1 MVHRLRPMIA
11 WYRKTKYPGKR
22 AGIILVTLAWLFSTI
37 ACSQGYVSTFDLTA
51 TALFSGGG
59 AGSGEVLP
67 SLEAPVDSA
76 PVATVE
82 PAVMATTLA
91 AQDMPPTL
99 LIETPEPTS
108 PLTTPLPP
116 ILYYTQAGDTL
127 PAVAIRF
134 GVNQEEITSNE
145 VFDVTGFI
153 PAGKLLI
160 IPNRLETTGPP
171 DAIMPDSEIVYSPS
185 ALGFDIEAF
194 VQEAGGYLAGYREY
208 LADGWNSG
216 ARVIQKV
223 AIENSINP
231 RILLALVEFQAG
243 WVYGQPANLAVTDYP
258 LGFINKDK
266 KGLYKQ
272 LSWAVQ
278 QFSIGYYGWREG
290 LFTSLTFNNDT
301 QMRLAP
307 TLNAG
312 TAAVEFLF
320 SRLYHPDVWNG
331 VIFGDKSFGALYE
344 RMYGNPWL
352 RAQTVEPLLP
362 VNLTQPELQLPF
374 LPARVWSFTGGP
386 HAAWG
391 PDGAWAALDFAPAA
405 AESGCVKSDD
415 WVAAVGTGLVV
426 RSGNG
431 VVVVDLDGDGY
442 EQTGW
447 AILYLHIRSDGRV
460 PLGAWVEQG
469 SLIGH
474 PSCEGGVATGTH
486 VHIVR
491 KYNGEWVAAGGPLPF
506 ILDGWTA
513 KAGER
518 PYEGSLNKDG
528 EVVEACT
535 CGSFETRILR
545 PKDGN

>member
-1 MVHRLRPMIA
+1 MEQRLRPGTA
-11 WYRKTKYPGKR
+11 WYRKTKYPGRR
-22 AGIILVTLAWLFSTI
+22 AGFTVVLLAWLISTI

-51 TALFSGGG
+51 TALFSSSGAGGG
-59 AGSGEVLP
+59 DILP
-67 SLEAPVDSA
+67 ESET
-76 PVATVE
+76 PVAPTPVNTPE
-82 PAVMATTLA
+82 PALLATTMA

-99 LIETPEPTS
+99 IIETPDPTS
-108 PLTTPLPP
+108 PHTTPLPP

-145 VFDVTGFI
+145 TFDVTGFI

-160 IPNRLETTGPP
+160 IPNRLEATGPA
-171 DAIMPDSEIVYSPS
+171 DSVMPDSEIVYSPS
-185 ALGFDIEAF
+185 ALGFDIDAF
-194 VQEAGGYLAGYREY
+194 VQGAGGYMAGYREY

-231 RILLALVEFQAG
+231 RMLLALVEFQAG

-258 LGFINKDK
+258 MGFINKDK

-278 QFSIGYYGWREG
+278 QLSIGYYGWREG
-290 LFTSLTFNNDT
+290 LFTSLTFNNNT
-301 QMRLAP
+301 QLRLAP
-307 TLNAG
+307 TINAG

-320 SRLYHPDVWNG
+320 SRLYHPDIWNG
-331 VIFGDKSFGALYE
+331 IMFGNDGFGALYE
-344 RMYGNPWL
+344 RMYDNPWV

-374 LPARVWSFTGGP
+374 LPGRIWSFTGGP
-386 HAAWG
+386 HSAWG
-391 PDGAWAALDFAPAA
+391 PDGARAALDFAPSAT
-405 AESGCVKSDD
+405 ESGCVKSDD
-415 WVAAVGTGLVV
+415 WVAAAATGLVV

-447 AILYLHIRSDGRV
+447 TLLYLHIRSDGRV

-486 VHIVR
+486 VHFAR
-491 KYNGEWVAAGGPLPF
+491 KYNGEWVLAGGPMPF
-506 ILDGWTA
+506 NLDGWTA
-513 KAGER
+513 KAGAK
-518 PYEGSLNKDG
+518 PYQGSLTKDSL
-528 EVVEACT
+528 VIEACT